1 MLVPTKPPKLAKPK
15 PEGTPQVQW
24 VSDRILNKQFN
35 WWVSGEI
42 LYHGLVTAIF
52 DYKTWLVTCVD
63 VKTETI
69 SEYGVQSEGI
79 CATSRA
85 GFEWIVDG
93 NVA

>member
-1 MLVPTKPPKLAKPK
+1 MLIPTKPTKLAKPK
-15 PEGTPQVQW
+15 PEGAPQVQW

-69 SEYGVQSEGI
+69 SEYRVQSEESVG
-79 CATSRA
+79 TRQA
-85 GFEWIVDG
+85 GPDSNG
-93 NVA
+93 SLTGT